1 MNQALTETETETG
14 PATEADINDWL
25 ERLRQGDALAA
36 TAIYRG
42 YYGCV
47 MAFVGLYVTDAS
59 AAEEIVQDT
68 FLAAFDQSDRFQ
80 GRSSFKTWL
89 LAIAKNKS
97 RDAIRRAKREPAA
110 IASDDVSILDQLVDQ
125 GWPALEQI
133 AAKQLGKLIAFCLK
147 RLPLAQRE
155 VTYFVF
161 YEEMSLEQVAHQVS
175 CPPGTVKSRLFHA
188 RLKLADCLKR
198 RLDGQEAAA

>member
-1 MNQALTETETETG
+1 
-14 PATEADINDWL
+14 
-25 ERLRQGDALAA
+25 
-36 TAIYRG
+36 
-42 YYGCV
+42 
-47 MAFVGLYVTDAS
+47 VTDAS

-110 IASDDVSILDQLVDQ
+110 IASDDLSILDQLVDQ

-133 AAKQLGKLIAFCLK
+133 AAKQIAKLITFCLK

-161 YEEMSLEQVAHQVS
+161 YEEMSLEQVAHQVC

-198 RLDGQEAAA
+198 RLDGQEASA